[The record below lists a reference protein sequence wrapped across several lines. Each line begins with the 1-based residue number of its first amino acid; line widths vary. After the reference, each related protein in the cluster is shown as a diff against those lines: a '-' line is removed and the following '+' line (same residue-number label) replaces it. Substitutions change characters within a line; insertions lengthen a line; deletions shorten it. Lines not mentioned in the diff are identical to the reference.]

1 MRIPKRLKPLIDDGI
16 IDAVVRPL
24 LSGKE
29 AQVYL
34 VERDEQLMAAKV
46 YKDRAERSFKNKS
59 SYTEERKVR
68 NSRDQRAMSKRSS
81 RYGRKRDEAIWNSA
95 EADTIFTLHRAGVRV
110 PVPHGFFEGV
120 LVMECVMD
128 EFGGPARRLAD
139 CTFSREQALEVFDD
153 IIQQV
158 VLMLCADVVHAD
170 LSVYNILWDGERPVL
185 IDFPQSVLASRNR
198 NARQILIRDVANITA
213 HFRLGRP
220 STALRYGYEMWDMYE
235 RGDLTPESKLTG
247 RFNLPEHEVNAER
260 LLEELLQMEEDSV
273 LDEDQDTDFF

>member
-1 MRIPKRLKPLIDDGI
+1 MRIPKRLKPLMDDGI

-34 VERDEQLMAAKV
+34 VERDERLLAAKV

-81 RYGRKRDEAIWNSA
+81 KYGKKRDEAIWNSA
-95 EADTIFTLHRAGVRV
+95 EADTIFALHKAGVRV
-110 PVPHGFFEGV
+110 PVPHGFFDGV

-128 EFGGPARRLAD
+128 DGGTPAPRIAD
-139 CTFSREQALEVFDD
+139 CTFTRAQAMEVFDD

-170 LSVYNILWDGERPVL
+170 LSVYNILFDGQRPVI
-185 IDFPQSVLASRNR
+185 IDFPQSILASRNR
-198 NARQILIRDVANITA
+198 NARQILLRDVANITA
-213 HFRLGRP
+213 YFKLGRP
-220 STALRYGYEMWDMYE
+220 WSALRYGYEMWDLYE
-235 RGDLTPESKLTG
+235 RGELTPQTKLTG
-247 RFNLPEHEVNAER
+247 RFDLPEHEINAER
-260 LLEELLQMEEDSV
+260 LLEELLQMEEDAV
-273 LDEDQDTDFF
+273 LDDDQDADFF

>member
-1 MRIPKRLKPLIDDGI
+1 MRIPKRLKPLINDGI

-34 VERDEQLMAAKV
+34 VERGEQLMAAKV

-81 RYGRKRDEAIWNSA
+81 RYGRQRDEAIWNSA
-95 EADTIFTLHRAGVRV
+95 EADTIFSLHRAGVRV
-110 PVPHGFFEGV
+110 PVPHGFFDGV

-128 EFGGPARRLAD
+128 RGEPAPRLAD
-139 CTFSREQALEVFDD
+139 CTFGRGQALEIFDD

-170 LSVYNILWDGERPVL
+170 LSVYNILFDGERPVI
-185 IDFPQSVLASRNR
+185 IDFPQSILASRNR

-220 STALRYGYEMWDMYE
+220 STALRYGYEMWDLYE
-235 RGDLTPESKLTG
+235 RGVLTPETTLTG
-247 RFNLPEHEVNAER
+247 RFDLPEHEVNAER
-260 LLEELLQMEEDSV
+260 LLEEMLKMEEDSV